1 VLTKKKK
8 ASIFCE
14 SFGLSPL
21 APHANTHAHYLA
33 TMESVTV
40 RTRKLSRNA
49 LLSRRQMVRCK
60 RWYFSSLRRPCRA
73 ALPLTRASPVRVS
86 ALLSPRQVVDVLHPG
101 RKPVSKKELKEA
113 LSKLHKV
120 RRVVV
125 AAAGVSAVC
134 RGRGAGREGETSA
147 EIWLRHALCSAPA
160 PAAPPCRSTPRRW
173 WCTVLRRLL
182 AAGARPGLA

>member
-1 VLTKKKK
+1 MRRLHTQSCSVLKRQKR
-8 ASIFCE
+8 SIFCE
-14 SFGLSPL
+14 IFDSLPSCPRM
-21 APHANTHAHYLA
+21 HTHAHYLA

-125 AAAGVSAVC
+125 AAAGVSPCA
-134 RGRGAGREGETSA
+134 GAGGQGER
-147 EIWLRHALCSAPA
+147 WRRALKFGCATPSAPR
-160 PAAPPCRSTPRRW
+160 PRPPRR
-173 WCTVLRRLL
+173 LAGRRQD
-182 AAGARPGLA
+182 GGGVRF